1 MKSGAAATGPLFADS
16 PLEQRRGAW
25 RYAPGSGDVPLAAA
39 AARTPWWHWIALSVI
54 TLLGGAIRFAWLD
67 RPPVWGDEVATYART
82 FGSYENLLNTLGVTR
97 FMPLHYQA
105 LWGIGQWREL
115 TPFYLRLFPAVCGTL
130 MIPAMYFLARQ
141 LLTRRASLVCALF
154 TAGSAYLFVYSRDAK
169 MYMPLWFAMALNLGC
184 FLWWMRTRTVTAW
197 LAWIATGLA
206 AGGLHLTGLAG
217 LGLAPLLLLTQRRA
231 HWGQGLMFL
240 VGLAVILAGPIGYY
254 IGFNPFVERI
264 QERGWRSTGIT
275 WVEHRNQGL
284 GATELT
290 LDSATLYLTA
300 YGWIPET
307 AGGRVPEVVYDTAVI
322 ITAVVFLLLALGAL
336 PWTARWRGA
345 RADDPPTQPWWRTAL
360 WVGIL
365 LILPVFA
372 MYWLSLPERIHP
384 IRWVEG
390 AAKWMGEPW
399 LRSQPRSGDDSWRII
414 GLRILETRVFLIA
427 SGLVLV
433 AAMTLLWRYIPRALT
448 AAVAMALVIL
458 LLIAGMRVNL
468 PDPLAILREWGA
480 MLLEPSVLMA
490 GLILIPALLW
500 YYGGGTLRERFTKS
514 AVAIGVIAGWWGI
527 CWLTAEAILQVRPD
541 RLDGSVWM
549 PRYLGFIWPAVA
561 LAAAA
566 LLTRLPSR
574 PLRYAAIAVLLGIN
588 LAQSYGRVMIGNEP
602 PVDRVAADVR
612 ADYEGETTL
621 TFVGPLRNTEHV
633 RFTGSPGTPQIFSL
647 TGRYYLSLGD
657 PRIERFEHIERADMR
672 RLWGLRPSTEPSSIR
687 NVLDQNPQTTHIV
700 VWEQLDLD
708 RADSPAPDPVLD
720 MLGASWAMN
729 DEQIY
734 HVRFYW
740 TWGDFYD
747 YRRREYVRQIDPI
760 TEE

>member
-1 MKSGAAATGPLFADS
+1 
-16 PLEQRRGAW
+16 
-25 RYAPGSGDVPLAAA
+25 
-39 AARTPWWHWIALSVI
+39 
-54 TLLGGAIRFAWLD
+54 
-67 RPPVWGDEVATYART
+67 
-82 FGSYENLLNTLGVTR
+82 
-97 FMPLHYQA
+97 
-105 LWGIGQWREL
+105 
-115 TPFYLRLFPAVCGTL
+115 
-130 MIPAMYFLARQ
+130 
-141 LLTRRASLVCALF
+141 
-154 TAGSAYLFVYSRDAK
+154 
-169 MYMPLWFAMALNLGC
+169 
-184 FLWWMRTRTVTAW
+184 
-197 LAWIATGLA
+197 
-206 AGGLHLTGLAG
+206 
-217 LGLAPLLLLTQRRA
+217 
-231 HWGQGLMFL
+231 
-240 VGLAVILAGPIGYY
+240 
-254 IGFNPFVERI
+254 
-264 QERGWRSTGIT
+264 
-275 WVEHRNQGL
+275 
-284 GATELT
+284 
-290 LDSATLYLTA
+290 
-300 YGWIPET
+300 
-307 AGGRVPEVVYDTAVI
+307 
-322 ITAVVFLLLALGAL
+322 
-336 PWTARWRGA
+336 
-345 RADDPPTQPWWRTAL
+345 
-360 WVGIL
+360 
-365 LILPVFA
+365 
-372 MYWLSLPERIHP
+372 
-384 IRWVEG
+384 
-390 AAKWMGEPW
+390 
-399 LRSQPRSGDDSWRII
+399 
-414 GLRILETRVFLIA
+414 
-427 SGLVLV
+427 
-433 AAMTLLWRYIPRALT
+433 
-448 AAVAMALVIL
+448 
-458 LLIAGMRVNL
+458 
-468 PDPLAILREWGA
+468 
-480 MLLEPSVLMA
+480 
-490 GLILIPALLW
+490 
-500 YYGGGTLRERFTKS
+500 
-514 AVAIGVIAGWWGI
+514 
-527 CWLTAEAILQVRPD
+527 
-541 RLDGSVWM
+541 M